1 MMHGHGARQGQLGSW
16 LQTAAE
22 AEAKQA
28 DIRSKHVQKQL
39 AEQQKGLHSM
49 EREAA
54 KLQQD
59 LAKEEAAVQACQS
72 R

>member
-1 MMHGHGARQGQLGSW
+1 MQSVQ

-28 DIRSKHVQKQL
+28 DIRAKHLKAQL
-39 AEQQKGLHSM
+39 ADQQKALTSNQKEAGQLQ
-49 EREAA
+49 RELDKQVA
-54 KLQQD
+54 K
-59 LAKEEAAVQACQS
+59 VQACQQ